1 MKLLQVSRHVK
12 CMMNAHLSTLKIG
25 IDVLFVCVSVCG
37 ADFTNK
43 YIHGIMYTG
52 KYSPPFNFCPS
63 KFALVSGLI

>member
-1 MKLLQVSRHVK
+1 MKLLQVSRHVN
-12 CMMNAHLSTLKIG
+12 CMLNAHLSTLKIG

-52 KYSPPFNFCPS
+52 KYSPPLI
-63 KFALVSGLI
+63 FAPQSLL

>member
-1 MKLLQVSRHVK
+1 MKLLQVSRHVN

-43 YIHGIMYTG
+43 YIHGIMYG
-52 KYSPPFNFCPS
+52 IQENIRPPLI
-63 KFALVSGLI
+63 FAPQSLL